1 MYGVQNST
9 ALVGAGRGLLRRRTR
24 AHAVSGTVVLLGT
37 VSLLTDI
44 SSEMVAAVL
53 PLYLVYTLG
62 FTPLAFGVIDG
73 IYQGASALVR
83 ILSGFTADRA
93 RKHKE
98 VASVGYGLSAVCKL
112 ALVLVG
118 SVWGSIGA
126 IVLLDRTG
134 KGIRTAPR
142 DAMISLSS
150 DERHL
155 ATAFGVHRAMDT
167 TGAMLGPLIGFGL
180 LAIAPLAFQSV
191 FVVSFCFALVGFA
204 VLVLFVKNPSVAR
217 AQAGAPA
224 AEPPPPPSP
233 REAAAL
239 LRVPAFRRLLVA
251 GSLLGLATLS
261 DAFVYLALEQRV
273 DFPVSVFPLLFV
285 GTAAA
290 YMLLAVP
297 AGRLADRI
305 GRTPVFVGGYAL
317 LLVVYVLLLLPANGA
332 WVLGPVLM
340 LLGTYY
346 AATDGVLMAL
356 ASTLSPPELRGTGL
370 AVVGTATSL
379 ARLFASV
386 GFGGLWLAVGMG
398 PAIACFGAVL
408 LAALLA
414 TAIWLGRGRLGVAT
428 G

>member
-1 MYGVQNST
+1 MYSVQDST
-9 ALVGAGRGLLRRRTR
+9 ALVGAGRGLLKRRAR
-24 AHAVSGTVVLLGT
+24 AHRVSGTVLLLGA

-62 FTPLAFGVIDG
+62 FTPLAFGVVDG
-73 IYQGASALVR
+73 LYQGASAIVR
-83 ILSGFTADRA
+83 IVSGFTADRS
-93 RKHKE
+93 RRHKE
-98 VASVGYGLSAVCKL
+98 VATAGYGLSAVCKIAL
-112 ALVLVG
+112 ALVG
-118 SVWGSIGA
+118 SAWGSIGA

-150 DERHL
+150 DDEHM
-155 ATAFGVHRAMDT
+155 ATAFGVHRALDT

-180 LAIAPLAFQSV
+180 LAIAPLAFDSI
-191 FVVSFCFALVGFA
+191 FIVSFCFALVGLA
-204 VLVLFVKNPSVAR
+204 VLVLFVRN
-217 AQAGAPA
+217 PA
-224 AEPPPPPSP
+224 AASGAVEAPPEPAPTL
-233 REAAAL
+233 RDVAAL
-239 LRVPAFRRLLVA
+239 LRVPALRRLLVA
-251 GSLLGLATLS
+251 ASVLGLATLS

-305 GRTPVFVGGYAL
+305 GRKPVFLGGYGL
-317 LLVVYVLLLLPANGA
+317 LLVVYVLLLVPAPGA

-356 ASTLSPPELRGTGL
+356 ASSLTPPELRGTSL

-379 ARLFASV
+379 ARLFASIA
-386 GFGGLWLAVGMG
+386 FGGLWLAVGMG
-398 PAIACFGAVL
+398 TAVACFGAVL
-408 LAALLA
+408 LAGMLA
-414 TAIWLGRGRLGVAT
+414 TGFYLGRGRTGVAT